1 MNVCEQSTLQIL
13 FGKVKG
19 ASMKE
24 EFEQTKNR
32 LDSEATVGSLIKDYG
47 QITLTNNRFHH
58 KIHLLNIIGEIEGH
72 ESLGSNSK
80 TSKYEHILPQ
90 LAAVED
96 NDDIDGLLVLLNTV
110 GGDVEAGLA
119 IAEMIAS
126 LSKPKVCLVLGGGHS
141 IGVPLAVSGDV
152 TFIVPSATMVVHPI
166 RMNGTVL
173 GVRQNYE
180 YIERMQDRIIEFTST
195 HCSVREEELRQIMFN
210 TTELT
215 KDIGSVLI
223 GKQAVSKGIIDR
235 VGGIHSALS
244 CLYDLI
250 NDKKNSKI
258 KKYDYEEE

>member
-1 MNVCEQSTLQIL
+1 MDDFDSRKNI
-13 FGKVKG
+13 
-19 ASMKE
+19 E
-24 EFEQTKNR
+24 ETKNKMETEESR
-32 LDSEATVGSLIKDYG
+32 GNLIKDYG
-47 QITLTNNRFHH
+47 QITLSNNRFRY

-72 ESLGSNSK
+72 DNLGSNSK

-96 NDDIDGLLVLLNTV
+96 DDSIDGLLVLLNTV

-180 YIERMQDRIIEFTST
+180 YIERMQDRIIEFTAT
-195 HCSVREEELRQIMFN
+195 HCSVREEELRSIMFN
-210 TTELT
+210 TKELT
-215 KDIGSVLI
+215 KDVGSVLI
-223 GKQAVSKGIIDR
+223 GRQAVDRGIIDR
-235 VGGIHSALS
+235 VGGINNAMN

-250 NDKKNSKI
+250 NNKKNSKMNP
-258 KKYDYEEE
+258 YEHMEE

>member
-1 MNVCEQSTLQIL
+1 MDNKQMER
-13 FGKVKG
+13 
-19 ASMKE
+19 A
-24 EFEQTKNR
+24 KNR
-32 LDSEATVGSLIKDYG
+32 LENEETTGNLIKDYG
-47 QITLTNNRFHH
+47 QITLCNNSFHH

-72 ESLGSNSK
+72 EILGSNSK
-80 TSKYEHILPQ
+80 SSKYEHILPQ

-96 NDDIDGLLVLLNTV
+96 NDDIDGLMVLLNTV

-152 TFIVPSATMVVHPI
+152 TYIVPSATMVVHPI

-195 HCSVREEELRQIMFN
+195 HCSVREDELRQIMFN

-215 KDIGSVLI
+215 KDVGSVLI
-223 GKQAVSKGIIDR
+223 GKQAVEKGIIDR
-235 VGGIHSALS
+235 VGGINAAMN
-244 CLYDLI
+244 CLYGLI
-250 NDKKNSKI
+250 NI
-258 KKYDYEEE
+258 KKDSKMNKYGYEE

>member
-1 MNVCEQSTLQIL
+1 MDNKDI
-13 FGKVKG
+13 
-19 ASMKE
+19 
-24 EFEQTKNR
+24 EQTKNR
-32 LDSEATVGSLIKDYG
+32 LDSEEKRGSLIRDYG
-47 QITLTNNRFHH
+47 QITLCNNRFHH
-58 KIHLLNIIGEIEGH
+58 RIHLLNIIGEIEGH
-72 ESLGSNSK
+72 DNLGNNSK

-96 NDDIDGLLVLLNTV
+96 DEDIDGLLVLLNTV

-152 TFIVPSATMVVHPI
+152 SFIVPSATMVVHPI

-180 YIERMQDRIIEFTST
+180 YIERMQDRIIEFTAT
-195 HCSVREEELRQIMFN
+195 HCAVREEELRSIMFN
-210 TTELT
+210 TKELT

-223 GKQAVSKGIIDR
+223 GGQAVDRGIIDR
-235 VGGIHSALS
+235 VGGINNAMN

-250 NDKKNSKI
+250 NNKKNSKI
-258 KKYDYEEE
+258 TSYEYIED

>member
-1 MNVCEQSTLQIL
+1 MDDFDNRKNL
-13 FGKVKG
+13 
-19 ASMKE
+19 E
-24 EFEQTKNR
+24 ETKNKLETEESR
-32 LDSEATVGSLIKDYG
+32 GNLIKDYG
-47 QITLTNNRFHH
+47 QITLSNNRFRY

-72 ESLGSNSK
+72 DNLGSNSK

-96 NDDIDGLLVLLNTV
+96 DDSIDGLLVLLNTV

-180 YIERMQDRIIEFTST
+180 YIERMQDRIIEFTAT
-195 HCSVREEELRQIMFN
+195 HCSVREEELRSIMFN
-210 TTELT
+210 TKELT
-215 KDIGSVLI
+215 KDVGSVLI
-223 GKQAVSKGIIDR
+223 GRQAVDKGIIDR
-235 VGGIHSALS
+235 VGGINNAMN

-250 NDKKNSKI
+250 NGKKNSKMNP
-258 KKYDYEEE
+258 YEHMEE

>member
-1 MNVCEQSTLQIL
+1 MDNKDI
-13 FGKVKG
+13 
-19 ASMKE
+19 
-24 EFEQTKNR
+24 EQTKNR
-32 LDSEATVGSLIKDYG
+32 LDSEEKRGSLIRDYG
-47 QITLTNNRFHH
+47 QITLCNNRFHH
-58 KIHLLNIIGEIEGH
+58 RIHLLNIIGEIEGH
-72 ESLGSNSK
+72 DNLGNNSK

-96 NDDIDGLLVLLNTV
+96 DEDIDGLLVLLNTV

-152 TFIVPSATMVVHPI
+152 SFIVPSATMVVHPI

-180 YIERMQDRIIEFTST
+180 YIERMQDRIIGFTAT
-195 HCSVREEELRQIMFN
+195 HCSVREEELRSIMFN
-210 TTELT
+210 TKELT

-223 GKQAVSKGIIDR
+223 GGQAVDRGIIDR
-235 VGGIHSALS
+235 VGGINNAMN

-250 NDKKNSKI
+250 NNKKNSKI
-258 KKYDYEEE
+258 TSYEYIED

>member
-1 MNVCEQSTLQIL
+1 MSNKQTEQ
-13 FGKVKG
+13 
-19 ASMKE
+19 A
-24 EFEQTKNR
+24 KNR
-32 LDSEATVGSLIKDYG
+32 LDAEETMGNLIKDYG
-47 QITLTNNRFHH
+47 QITLCGNRLHH

-72 ESLGSNSK
+72 ETIGANAKASR
-80 TSKYEHILPQ
+80 YEHILPQ
-90 LAAVED
+90 LAVVED

-126 LSKPKVCLVLGGGHS
+126 ISKPKVCLVLGGGHS

-152 TFIVPSATMVVHPI
+152 TYIVPSATMVVHPI

-195 HCSVREEELRQIMFN
+195 HCSIREDELRQVMFN

-223 GKQAVSKGIIDR
+223 GSQAVDRGIIDR
-235 VGGIHSALS
+235 VGGISAALN
-244 CLYDLI
+244 CLYGLI
-250 NDKKNSKI
+250 NIKKDSKI
-258 KKYDYEEE
+258 NKYDYDEQLI

>member
-1 MNVCEQSTLQIL
+1 MDDFDNRKNL
-13 FGKVKG
+13 
-19 ASMKE
+19 E
-24 EFEQTKNR
+24 ETKNKLETEESR
-32 LDSEATVGSLIKDYG
+32 GNLIKDYG
-47 QITLTNNRFHH
+47 QITLSNNRFRY

-72 ESLGSNSK
+72 DNLGSNSK

-96 NDDIDGLLVLLNTV
+96 DDSIDGLLVLLNTV

-180 YIERMQDRIIEFTST
+180 YIERMQDRIIEFTAT
-195 HCSVREEELRQIMFN
+195 HCSVREEELRSIMFN
-210 TTELT
+210 TKELT
-215 KDIGSVLI
+215 KDVGSVLI
-223 GKQAVSKGIIDR
+223 GRQAVDRGIIDR
-235 VGGIHSALS
+235 VGGINNAMN

-250 NDKKNSKI
+250 NNKKNSKMNP
-258 KKYDYEEE
+258 YEHMEE

>member
-1 MNVCEQSTLQIL
+1 
-13 FGKVKG
+13 
-19 ASMKE
+19 MKE

-32 LDSEATVGSLIKDYG
+32 LDNEASMGSLIKDYG

-235 VGGIHSALS
+235 VGGIHNALN

>member
-1 MNVCEQSTLQIL
+1 MDDFDNRKNL
-13 FGKVKG
+13 
-19 ASMKE
+19 E
-24 EFEQTKNR
+24 ETKNKLETEESR
-32 LDSEATVGSLIKDYG
+32 GNLIKDYG
-47 QITLTNNRFHH
+47 QITLSNNRFRY

-72 ESLGSNSK
+72 DNLGSNSK

-96 NDDIDGLLVLLNTV
+96 DDSIDGLLVLLNTV

-180 YIERMQDRIIEFTST
+180 YIERMQDRIIEFTAT
-195 HCSVREEELRQIMFN
+195 HCSVREEELRSIMFN
-210 TTELT
+210 TKELT
-215 KDIGSVLI
+215 KDVGSVLI
-223 GKQAVSKGIIDR
+223 GRQAVDKGIIDR
-235 VGGIHSALS
+235 VGGINNAMN

-250 NDKKNSKI
+250 NSKKNSKMNQ
-258 KKYDYEEE
+258 YDYMEEQ

>member
-1 MNVCEQSTLQIL
+1 
-13 FGKVKG
+13 
-19 ASMKE
+19 MKE

-32 LDSEATVGSLIKDYG
+32 LDNESTIGNLIKDYG

-72 ESLGSNSK
+72 ESLGNNSK

-215 KDIGSVLI
+215 KDVGSVLI

-235 VGGIHSALS
+235 VGGIHNALS

-258 KKYDYEEE
+258 KKYDYEED

>member
-1 MNVCEQSTLQIL
+1 MANKD
-13 FGKVKG
+13 FDR
-19 ASMKE
+19 A
-24 EFEQTKNR
+24 KNR
-32 LDSEATVGSLIKDYG
+32 LENEETIGNLIKDYG

-72 ESLGSNSK
+72 ECLGSNSK
-80 TSKYEHILPQ
+80 ASKYEHILPQ

-180 YIERMQDRIIEFTST
+180 YIERMQDRIIAFTST

-215 KDIGSVLI
+215 KDVGSVLI
-223 GKQAVSKGIIDR
+223 GRQAVEKGIIDR
-235 VGGIHSALS
+235 VGGIHNALN

-250 NDKKNSKI
+250 NSKKNSKI
-258 KKYDYEEE
+258 AKYDYEEE

>member
-1 MNVCEQSTLQIL
+1 
-13 FGKVKG
+13 
-19 ASMKE
+19 MKE
-24 EFEQTKNR
+24 EYEQTKNR
-32 LDSEATVGSLIKDYG
+32 LDNEASVGSLIKDYG

-72 ESLGSNSK
+72 ESLGNNSK

-235 VGGIHSALS
+235 VGGIHNALS

>member
-1 MNVCEQSTLQIL
+1 
-13 FGKVKG
+13 
-19 ASMKE
+19 MKE

-32 LDSEATVGSLIKDYG
+32 LDNESTVGNLIKDYG

-72 ESLGSNSK
+72 ESLGNSSK

-215 KDIGSVLI
+215 KDVGSVLI
-223 GKQAVSKGIIDR
+223 GKQAVSRGIIDR
-235 VGGIHSALS
+235 VGGIQNALS